1 LEYNSC
7 INDEKEMNMYK
18 SKSELRAETEKALK
32 KFVKQGGSIEVVKSR
47 KAPKMLMRG
56 KTTRVASTG
65 TSGFAVGFPRKS
77 FV

>member
-1 LEYNSC
+1 MK
-7 INDEKEMNMYK
+7 KELIMYK
-18 SKSELRAETEKALK
+18 SKTELRIETENALK
-32 KFVKQGGSIEVVKSR
+32 KFLKQGGSIEVVKSR
-47 KAPKMLMRG
+47 KAPKMLMRA

>member
-1 LEYNSC
+1 
-7 INDEKEMNMYK
+7 MYK
-18 SKSELRAETEKALK
+18 SKSELRLETEQALK
-32 KFVKQGGSIEVVKSR
+32 EFLKQGGSIEVIKSR
-47 KAPKMLMRG
+47 KAPKMLMCC

>member
-1 LEYNSC
+1 M
-7 INDEKEMNMYK
+7 IEKELIMYK
-18 SKSELRAETEKALK
+18 SKTEMRIETEQAIK
-32 KFVKQGGSIEVVKSR
+32 KFLKQGGSIEVVKSR

>member
-1 LEYNSC
+1 
-7 INDEKEMNMYK
+7 MTMYK
-18 SKSELRAETEKALK
+18 SKTELRAETEKALK
-32 KFVKQGGSIEVVKSR
+32 KFLKQGGSIEVVKSR

>member
-1 LEYNSC
+1 MMK
-7 INDEKEMNMYK
+7 KELIMYK
-18 SKSELRAETEKALK
+18 SKSELRVETEQALK
-32 KFVKQGGSIEVVKSR
+32 KFLKQGGSIEVVKSR
-47 KAPKMLMRG
+47 KAPKMLMRA

>member
-1 LEYNSC
+1 M
-7 INDEKEMNMYK
+7 IEKELIMYK
-18 SKSELRAETEKALK
+18 SKSELRLETEQALK
-32 KFVKQGGSIEVVKSR
+32 KFLKQGGSIEVIKSR

-77 FV
+77 FI